1 MRALAIFINLRPLGR
16 DPVVVAG
23 RPLSYSD
30 KVKVLSIPWIREAE
44 RRPSSAVIVGLVGGL
59 LDARIVNLESPG
71 PRPASVESTTAPE
84 RPKTSEGQE
93 PAHERVD

>member
-1 MRALAIFINLRPLGR
+1 MNLRPLGR

-30 KVKVLSIPWIREAE
+30 KVKVLSIPWFREAE

-71 PRPASVESTTAPE
+71 PGPSSVGDTPAPRRTGSPPE
-84 RPKTSEGQE
+84 R
-93 PAHERVD
+93 